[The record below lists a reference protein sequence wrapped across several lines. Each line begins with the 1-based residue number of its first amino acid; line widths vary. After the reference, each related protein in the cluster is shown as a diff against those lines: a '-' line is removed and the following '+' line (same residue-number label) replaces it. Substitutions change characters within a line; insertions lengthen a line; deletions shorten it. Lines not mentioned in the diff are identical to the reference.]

1 MDSQDQRAAVRKLT
15 KILRKVTRIIQ
26 WIPFVY
32 LGVYAIASFSEA
44 RLTDEL
50 LCLRDS
56 IGAVTPAVNVGFLV
70 FSRLLQL
77 CRWHRIACILPLST
91 PAVDYVDNYV
101 IQFTQNEVVALNI
114 SLGIISLLFLI
125 LANRHFF
132 GNGRKR
138 THQANA

>member
-15 KILRKVTRIIQ
+15 AILRKITRVIQ
-26 WIPFVY
+26 FIPFVY
-32 LGVYAIASFSEA
+32 LGVYALASFSETQ
-44 RLTDEL
+44 LSEEL
-50 LCLRDS
+50 LCFRDS
-56 IGAVTPAVNVGFLV
+56 IGAVTPAVNVGFLF
-70 FSRLLQL
+70 FSRLLEL

-91 PAVDYVDNYV
+91 PAADYIDNYV
-101 IQFTQNEVVALNI
+101 IQFTQNEVAALNI